1 MLIEFDKSFVKSLDK
16 IRNPLI
22 NRRLEHI
29 IAEFD
34 KAIEIQELKN
44 VKKLVG
50 FQNYYRIKIGDYR
63 LGIELKNPTTVRFI
77 IIAHRKDI
85 YKKFP

>member
-50 FQNYYRIKIGDYR
+50 F
-63 LGIELKNPTTVRFI
+63 
-77 IIAHRKDI
+77 
-85 YKKFP
+85 